1 MKFKFHGMNTEVE
14 LESGNLITYMK
25 VDGSRSTGIFLGWV
39 MDSIRRS
46 STFSVLLESGV
57 VVKIHK
63 DLIYWCEVIS

>member
-25 VDGSRSTGIFLGWV
+25 VDGSRSTGILLGWELYAYKPPNL
-39 MDSIRRS
+39 
-46 STFSVLLESGV
+46 SVLLESGA

>member
-25 VDGSRSTGIFLGWV
+25 VDGMRFTGILLDWA
-39 MDSIRRS
+39 MDSIRCS
-46 STFSVLLESGV
+46 YAFSVLLESGV

>member
-25 VDGSRSTGIFLGWV
+25 VDGSRSTGIFIDWV
-39 MDSIRRS
+39 MDAIRRS
-46 STFSVLLESGV
+46 STFSVLLESGA